1 MVIGERGESVQ
12 YLFRSFNARFSEVAG
27 LLEEVGFHAAAT
39 LCFGDGGRTQAFRKT
54 VPDDRSSNVETSF
67 AKLLGCSRHGQD
79 TASCGAETKKLCRR
93 CTDVLALCGTTDA

>member
-39 LCFGDGGRTQAFRKT
+39 LCYGDRGRAQAFRKT

-67 AKLLGCSRHGQD
+67 AELL
-79 TASCGAETKKLCRR
+79 AGAI
-93 CTDVLALCGTTDA
+93 